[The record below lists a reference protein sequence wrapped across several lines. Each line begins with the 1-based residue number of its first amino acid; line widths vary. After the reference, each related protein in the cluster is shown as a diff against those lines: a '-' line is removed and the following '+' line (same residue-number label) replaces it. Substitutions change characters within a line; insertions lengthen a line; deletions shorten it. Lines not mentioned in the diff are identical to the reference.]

1 MMCTKLV
8 CVTPNLPLNG
18 LYYKFLSCDV
28 ATTYIVGVLWL
39 ITYVLSVVILLL
51 KLWINIRIM

>member
-8 CVTPNLPLNG
+8 FVTSSLPLNG

-39 ITYVLSVVILLL
+39 ITRVLSAVILLL
-51 KLWINIRIM
+51 KL